1 MSIYH
6 KNSKTYSNVGIV
18 FAATGINT
26 IPVSSGSG
34 GTSYTVDNKWTTAGT
49 TNIQSTLRVNGD
61 ANFDGDITVK
71 GRSIT
76 KTLEKIEERLA
87 ILPPPNLE
95 LERDWSELAELRQRY
110 VELERELL
118 EKQRVFDILKKSY

>member
-1 MSIYH
+1 MS
-6 KNSKTYSNVGIV
+6 T
-18 FAATGINT
+18 T
-26 IPVSSGSG
+26 IPIKQTTSTNISVGPNGS

-49 TNIQSTLRVNGD
+49 TNIQSTLKVNGD
-61 ANFDGDITVK
+61 ADFDGDITVK

-76 KTLEKIEERLA
+76 QSLAKIEERLA

-95 LERDWSELAELRQRY
+95 LERDWLELAELRKQY
-110 VELERELL
+110 VELERRLL